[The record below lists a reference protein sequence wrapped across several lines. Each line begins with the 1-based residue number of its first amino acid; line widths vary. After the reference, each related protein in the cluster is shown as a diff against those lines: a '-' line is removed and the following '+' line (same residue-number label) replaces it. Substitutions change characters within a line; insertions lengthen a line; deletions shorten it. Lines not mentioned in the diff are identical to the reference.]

1 MPKHRGAFIL
11 LAVILMAGISPVV
24 QAAEKTVDFAVE
36 GQKVVGT
43 LALPDGV
50 ANPPVILLL
59 HGFTGSRDELEIPAV
74 KEGIFERAARM
85 WADKG
90 VASLRIDFRG
100 SGDSDGTYEDTTLDG
115 QVMDALAALDFLA
128 ASGDVDKTKMAV
140 VGWSM
145 GGAVGATVAGRTKH
159 PLTSVTLWAPAT
171 NMASSLTFLMG
182 PDFIKKG
189 LASGGKPVTG
199 KLPWGADVSLRT
211 AFFESLYKIDPV
223 AEITRYN
230 GPLLVAVG
238 SKDETVFPQPAA
250 GEVLLGYHDGPEELL
265 VWPMDHVFNAFQDA
279 ATVDKLIAKT
289 GDFATAAMK

>member
-1 MPKHRGAFIL
+1 MSKRQAVSTL
-11 LAVILMAGISPVV
+11 LAVILMAGFNAAV
-24 QAAEKTVDFAVE
+24 QAAEKTVDFAVD

-43 LALPDGV
+43 LSLPDGV
-50 ANPPVILLL
+50 ASPPVILLL

-100 SGDSDGTYEDTTLDG
+100 SGDSDGVYEDTTLDG
-115 QVMDALAALDFLA
+115 QVNDALAALDFLA
-128 ASGDVDKTKMAV
+128 AGGEVDKTKMAV

-145 GGAVGATVAGRTKH
+145 GGAVGSAVAGRTTH

-182 PDFIKKG
+182 PDFVRKG
-189 LASGGKPVTG
+189 LASGGEPVTG

-211 AFFESLYKIDPV
+211 GFFESLYKIDPV
-223 AEITRYN
+223 AEITKYH

-265 VWPMDHVFNAFQDA
+265 VWPMDHVFNAFENA
-279 ATVDKLIAKT
+279 ETVDKLIAKT

>member
-1 MPKHRGAFIL
+1 MSKHQAAFTL
-11 LAVILMAGISPVV
+11 FAFTLMTGISSAV
-24 QAAEKTVDFAVE
+24 QAAERTVDFAVE

-85 WADKG
+85 WADRG

-115 QVMDALAALDFLA
+115 QVTDALAALDFLA
-128 ASGDVDKTKMAV
+128 AGGEVDKTKMAL

-145 GGAVGATVAGRTKH
+145 GGAVGAVVAGRTTH

-182 PDFIKKG
+182 PDFMKQG

-199 KLPWGADVSLRT
+199 KLPWGADVSLRSG
-211 AFFESLYKIDPV
+211 FFESLYKIDPV
-223 AEITRYN
+223 AEITRYD

-279 ATVDKLIAKT
+279 ETVDKLIAKT
-289 GDFATAAMK
+289 GDFVTAAMK

>member
-1 MPKHRGAFIL
+1 MSTYQAAFAS
-11 LAVILMAGISPVV
+11 LAFTLMTGISAAV
-24 QAAEKTVDFAVE
+24 QAAERTVAFAVD

-50 ANPPVILLL
+50 ASPPVILML

-74 KEGIFERAARM
+74 KEGIFERSARM

-100 SGDSDGTYEDTTLDG
+100 SGDSDGEFKDTTLDG
-115 QVMDALAALDFLA
+115 QVKDALAALDFLA
-128 ASGDVDKTKMAV
+128 AGGEVDRTKMAV

-145 GGAVGATVAGRTKH
+145 GGAVGSAVAGRTTH

-182 PDFIKKG
+182 PDFIRKG

-211 AFFESLYKIDPV
+211 GFFESLYKIDPV
-223 AEITRYN
+223 AEITRYH

-279 ATVDKLIAKT
+279 ETVDELIAKT
-289 GDFATAAMK
+289 GDFVVEAMK